1 MIDTKFRDELASKR
15 ERVELLYS
23 FRGSKIGRG
32 TYGHV
37 YKATPRFETPE
48 NKGKT
53 YALKLIE
60 GNGISMSSCREIALL
75 RELSHPNLIKLNRV
89 FLSPERKVWLL
100 FDYAEHDL
108 WHIIKFHRNAKQKKQ
123 AVMVPKSMVKSLL
136 FQILDGI
143 HYLHTNWI
151 LHRDLKPANI
161 LVMGDDPYERGRV
174 KVADM
179 GFARTFHTPVRPL
192 ADLDPVVVTFW
203 YRAPELLLGAKH
215 YTKAIDIWAI
225 GCIFAELLTSEPVF
239 FCREEDIKASSPYH
253 KDQLSRIFQ
262 VMGYPQDADWPDLKK
277 MPEYQRLSKDF
288 KRQTFSECA
297 LYKYLEKHK
306 VKTNDKGFSLLQKL
320 LTFDP
325 LKRISAI
332 DAIND
337 AFFKESPKPTL
348 DVFRGGPIPYPRREF
363 MQDENEEKIIGKH
376 IPQQNIQIQQHLIN
390 NIGTNKLVQQGNNQ
404 VRQISE
410 PDIKSN
416 QFSNI
421 TMTNQTEFNH
431 LNNHSGNLNQP
442 PPQQVNV
449 FNDGNQQNVVQM
461 QQNQYNQQQFITG
474 HDQNRMILQQQQQQP
489 VVQNTIRGPNGQF
502 ISQQQ
507 SRIISQDQNRMMIQQ
522 NQHQFGQ
529 QQQQQLFVSHDQN
542 RMMIQ
547 QPGRMIQSQGQNNMI
562 PMQQQYIQQQQQ
574 QQQQQHQVPS
584 QQQQQQQQQQQM
596 MQQQNFMWNQQQR
609 YQ

>member
-1 MIDTKFRDELASKR
+1 MIDKKFRDELISKR
-15 ERVELLYS
+15 EHVELLYS
-23 FRGSKIGRG
+23 FQGSKIGRG

-53 YALKLIE
+53 YAIKLID
-60 GNGISMSSCREIALL
+60 GNGFSMSSCREIALL

-89 FLSPERKVWLL
+89 FLSSERKVWLL

-108 WHIIKFHRNAKQKKQ
+108 WHIIKFHRNAKQRKQ

-161 LVMGDDPYERGRV
+161 LVVGDDPYERGRV

-179 GFARTFHTPVRPL
+179 GFARTFHSPVRPM

-225 GCIFAELLTSEPVF
+225 GCIFAELLTSEPIF

-253 KDQLSRIFQ
+253 KDQLNRIFQ
-262 VMGYPQDADWPDLKK
+262 VMGYPQEADWPDLKK
-277 MPEYQRLSKDF
+277 MPEYQRLLKDF
-288 KRQTFSECA
+288 KKQLFSECT
-297 LYKYLEKHK
+297 LYRYLDKHK
-306 VKTNDKGFSLLQKL
+306 IKTNNKGFNLLQKL

-325 LKRISAI
+325 MKRISAI

-337 AFFKESPKPTL
+337 PYFQESPKPTQ

-363 MQDENEEKIIGKH
+363 MQDENEEKILNKQIT
-376 IPQQNIQIQQHLIN
+376 QQNVPVQQHMSN
-390 NIGTNKLVQQGNNQ
+390 NISTNKIVQQTNNQ
-404 VRQISE
+404 MIHTSE
-410 PDIKSN
+410 SVIKPN
-416 QFSNI
+416 QYQN
-421 TMTNQTEFNH
+421 MTSQSDYEYRR
-431 LNNHSGNLNQP
+431 NHSGNINQTP
-442 PPQQVNV
+442 NQQMGV
-449 FNDGNQQNVVQM
+449 FNNRN
-461 QQNQYNQQQFITG
+461 QQNQYMQQQMFANNDPNRNVPQQPTHQESTRAPGRQYLNQQQY
-474 HDQNRMILQQQQQQP
+474 HVNP
-489 VVQNTIRGPNGQF
+489 
-502 ISQQQ
+502 
-507 SRIISQDQNRMMIQQ
+507 QDNNRMMVQQ
-522 NQHQFGQ
+522 NQHQMHQKQ
-529 QQQQQLFVSHDQN
+529 QQNQMMMQQQNRFVQN
-542 RMMIQ
+542 QEQTNMVQMQHPHIQ
-547 QPGRMIQSQGQNNMI
+547 QPYPQQPQQHQMQT
-562 PMQQQYIQQQQQ
+562 QQQIMHQQNLMWKQQQQQ
-574 QQQQQHQVPS
+574 QQQQQHQ
-584 QQQQQQQQQQQM
+584 
-596 MQQQNFMWNQQQR
+596 QQR

>member
-1 MIDTKFRDELASKR
+1 MIDTKFRDELATKR

-37 YKATPRFETPE
+37 YKATPRFETQE
-48 NKGKT
+48 NKGKI

-89 FLSPERKVWLL
+89 FLSSERKVWLL

-123 AVMVPKSMVKSLL
+123 AVMVPKSMIKSLL

-143 HYLHTNWI
+143 HYLHNNWI

-161 LVMGDDPYERGRV
+161 LVMGDDPYERGMV

-262 VMGYPQDADWPDLKK
+262 VMGFPQDTDWPDLKK
-277 MPEYQRLSKDF
+277 MPEYQRLTKDF
-288 KRQTFSECA
+288 KKQTFSDCE
-297 LYKYLEKHK
+297 LSKYLEKHK
-306 VKTNDKGFSLLQKL
+306 VKTNDRGFNLLQKL

-325 LKRISAI
+325 IKRISS
-332 DAIND
+332 ND
-337 AFFKESPKPTL
+337 ALNDIYFKESPKPTL

-363 MQDENEEKIIGKH
+363 MQDENEDKVIGK
-376 IPQQNIQIQQHLIN
+376 QQNVQLQQHMVN
-390 NIGTNKLVQQGNNQ
+390 TIGTNKMFQQQRNNQ
-404 VRQISE
+404 ISGN
-410 PDIKSN
+410 DIKSN
-416 QFSNI
+416 KFQNI
-421 TMTNQTEFNH
+421 SITNQIEFNST
-431 LNNHSGNLNQP
+431 NNLNQSL
-442 PPQQVNV
+442 PQQTNT
-449 FNDGNQQNVVQM
+449 FNNGNHQNIRI
-461 QQNQYNQQQFITG
+461 QQNQYNPQMIFHGHDPNRVISQHEQSFTQVPIRVSNSQYVNQHQSHVNSQDHSRIMGQQIFSG
-474 HDQNRMILQQQQQQP
+474 YDQNRL
-489 VVQNTIRGPNGQF
+489 
-502 ISQQQ
+502 
-507 SRIISQDQNRMMIQQ
+507 MIQQ
-522 NQHQFGQ
+522 
-529 QQQQQLFVSHDQN
+529 
-542 RMMIQ
+542 
-547 QPGRMIQSQGQNNMI
+547 QGQNNI
-562 PMQQQYIQQQQQ
+562 IQIHPPNMQQHYIQSNQTA
-574 QQQQQHQVPS
+574 S
-584 QQQQQQQQQQQM
+584 QQQM
-596 MQQQNFMWNQQQR
+596 MQSQNFMWNQQQH